1 MPACMRGLLVI
12 LLLGLRQTPQRGN
25 YTKSAALFFVRM
37 HQHLLAYW
45 FKPNKVHRVRK
56 ASITQLNKKEMKKYI
71 FLFIAVC
78 FTTTLSAQ
86 NVVIQTNNTDS
97 QSSTAQT
104 TGNEYYINGIS
115 TAQDIGGVDV
125 AFIKDQN
132 GDWTGSPEKPDYHD
146 YFLSFTNYHE
156 FTVTILFEV
165 TEGSRKTTGTITVPK
180 GITKRT
186 PNSYWLN
193 GNFNIVTIVR
203 KI

>member
-1 MPACMRGLLVI
+1 
-12 LLLGLRQTPQRGN
+12 
-25 YTKSAALFFVRM
+25 M
-37 HQHLLAYW
+37 HQHQLAYW
-45 FKPNKVHRVRK
+45 LKPNKVHRVRK

-97 QSSTAQT
+97 KSSTAQT

-146 YFLSFTNYHE
+146 YFLSFTNYHD

>member
-1 MPACMRGLLVI
+1 
-12 LLLGLRQTPQRGN
+12 
-25 YTKSAALFFVRM
+25 M

-45 FKPNKVHRVRK
+45 LKPNKVHRVIK

-125 AFIKDQN
+125 AFIKDHN
-132 GDWTGSPEKPDYHD
+132 GEWIGSSEKPNYVD

-165 TEGSRKTTGTITVPK
+165 TEREKKTTGTITVPK

-186 PNSYWLN
+186 PNSYRLW

-203 KI
+203 KL